1 MEYEEIPDEELEEIR
16 RRKLLELQARLEEE
30 RRRREL
36 LQQREAQKQVVLR
49 RILTPKARERLNNV
63 KLVRPELAAA
73 LEEQLI
79 LLARSGRIPVP
90 ITDDVLKSILEE
102 IASQTTREFRFR
114 VKEK

>member
-1 MEYEEIPDEELEEIR
+1 MSYNEVSDEELEEIR

-30 RRRREL
+30 RKRREL
-36 LQQREAQKQVVLR
+36 LQRREAQKQAILR

-63 KLVRPELAAA
+63 KLVKPELAMA

-79 LLARSGRIPVP
+79 ALAQSGKIEVPV
-90 ITDDVLKSILEE
+90 TDETLKAILAE

-114 VKEK
+114 IREK